1 MGEVVRLE
9 TPLPRAG
16 LAENGLWAVGFLTQ
30 FSPILEVV
38 LRKEVAVRDITN
50 AVGEYEVY

>member
-16 LAENGLWAVGFLTQ
+16 LAENGLWAVGFDA
-30 FSPILEVV
+30 V
-38 LRKEVAVRDITN
+38 LAGFE
-50 AVGEYEVY
+50 G